1 MKTKL
6 VVFIMSF
13 ALVYLFA
20 YNIYQSYQINA
31 LSNCVYQL
39 SQDANM
45 YVTDSGYVG
54 TNGSGIVG
62 QSQDAS
68 NRSFLYSYWYKK

>member
-6 VVFIMSF
+6 VVFVMAI
-13 ALVYLFA
+13 ALVYLFG

-31 LSNCVYQL
+31 LSNCVYEL

-45 YVTDSGYVG
+45 YVSESGYVSA
-54 TNGSGIVG
+54 NGSGIIG
-62 QSQDAS
+62 QSQDS
-68 NRSFLYSYWYKK
+68 LNRSFLYSYWYKK